1 MRGRKERQRE
11 RELDELRAVIDR
23 YGHAVHCVMD
33 DDAGRDQVVAYT
45 VGLSAR
51 AHPELLCTGL
61 PSSSAFWL
69 LNQLG
74 GRVHAGHVLRA
85 GDLLDAGGP
94 DDDSH
99 PVVLIAAEDDHEL
112 GDVETLY
119 GDRPTLQV
127 IWADSTGRFPWH
139 PGYANPPDVQD
150 LRGDVPVPLLAL
162 PCPEVA
168 PSPAAADR
176 EHDLVHSTQA
186 VLDGAAVTA
195 VWHEA
200 NGDWQLLDGDVTDDS
215 VAVLVHRQHLAE
227 ADHTLTDVLDIPAG
241 SRATRDGPVAP
252 WVRWP
257 LGSA

>member
-1 MRGRKERQRE
+1 MKRRKK

-23 YGHAVHCVMD
+23 YGHAVRCVLD
-33 DDAGRDQVVAYT
+33 DDEGEAQVVAYT

-51 AHPELLCTGL
+51 EHPELICTGL
-61 PSSSAFWL
+61 PSSSAIWL

-74 GRVHAGHVLRA
+74 NRVHTGEVLRA
-85 GDLLDAGGP
+85 GSLLDAGEA
-94 DDDSH
+94 DDPH
-99 PVVLIAAEDDHEL
+99 PVVLIDADDDHEL
-112 GDVETLY
+112 GVVETLY

-127 IWADSTGRFPWH
+127 VWTDSTGRFPWH

-150 LRGDVPVPLLAL
+150 LRGEVPVPLLAL
-162 PCPEVA
+162 PCPQVP

-176 EHDLVHSTQA
+176 EHDLVFSTQA
-186 VLDGAAVTA
+186 VLDGAAVTK

-200 NGDWQLLDGDVTDDS
+200 DGEWQLLDDDVTDDS
-215 VAVLVHRQHLAE
+215 VPVLVHREHLVE
-227 ADHTLTDVLDIPAG
+227 ADHTVADVLDIPAG
-241 SRATRDGPVAP
+241 SCATRDSPTAP